1 MYETKVQSK
10 IFAAQRIIDD
20 FLEILRNNN
29 VENGL
34 KICQEK
40 ELATYYKKMSS
51 IIKSLE
57 RIDPPWEFRT
67 VHPGIILALT
77 NYRSAISE
85 LLNYCTDNDKK
96 HLEFM
101 LNLMEQGYNLM
112 EENEEHILKMNPHD
126 GKIREQ
132 KFKRCFIATAAY
144 GDINAPEVVAFRNFR
159 NEYLLMRNW
168 GRILVKIY
176 YKTSPSLAKYLENH
190 SKSANGVKIILN
202 NLLKYIN
209 PQNNISK
216 KNHIKD

>member
-1 MYETKVQSK
+1 MYENKVQSK
-10 IFAAQRIIDD
+10 ILAAQRIIDS

-29 VENGL
+29 TENGL

-40 ELATYYKKMSS
+40 ELVIYYKKMSS

-57 RIDPPWEFRT
+57 RIDPPWEFRM

-85 LLNYCTDNDKK
+85 LLNYCTDKDEK

-112 EENEEHILKMNPHD
+112 EENEEQILKINPHD

-132 KFKRCFIATAAY
+132 KFKKCFIATAAY
-144 GDINAPEVVAFRNFR
+144 GDSNAPEVVAFRNFR
-159 NEYLLMRNW
+159 DEYLLMKKW
-168 GRILVKIY
+168 GRLFVNIY
-176 YKTSPSLAKYLENH
+176 YQLSPTIAHYLEKH
-190 SKSANGVKIILN
+190 YKMAICVKKILN

-209 PQNNISK
+209 SQNK
-216 KNHIKD
+216 Y

>member
-10 IFAAQRIIDD
+10 ILAAQRIIDA

-29 VENGL
+29 EKNGL
-34 KICQEK
+34 KICKEK
-40 ELATYYKKMSS
+40 ELVSYYQKMSS

-67 VHPGIILALT
+67 VHPVIILALT
-77 NYRSAISE
+77 NYRSAIRE
-85 LLNYCTDNDKK
+85 LLNYCTQRDEK

-112 EENEEHILKMNPHD
+112 EENEEHMLKMNPHD

-132 KFKRCFIATAAY
+132 KFKKCFIATAAY

-159 NEYLLMRNW
+159 DEYLLMRNW
-168 GRILVKIY
+168 GRIFIKIY
-176 YKTSPSLAKYLENH
+176 YQTSPPLANYLEKHTNV
-190 SKSANGVKIILN
+190 SNSVKKILN

-209 PQNNISK
+209 SQNK
-216 KNHIKD
+216 Y